1 VSFVKRLLLKI
12 SLLSLLFCSG
22 AFAKTVITAAEIK
35 NAVEEF
41 VVSQIETDL
50 PLAAIAV
57 VDVRW
62 QNDIEVAADVKPVI
76 RVRKSSSRKLRGP
89 SVVRVGIDLDGET
102 LRKMS
107 ITADVRIHMPVLV
120 AAYNL
125 KRGEQIESTF
135 FEITKSDVTKLRG
148 VYYTDQNEL
157 KDLRMVRSL
166 SAGDVLTDQ
175 HIERIPIIKRGEFIR
190 ILARGDLFE
199 VTTEGTAMQDGGKG
213 DLIRVKNVDSGKVI
227 RGHVIDSGLIEVGL

>member
-1 VSFVKRLLLKI
+1 MKRLLLKI
-12 SLLSLLFCSG
+12 SLLSVLFCSG

-50 PLAAIAV
+50 PLAARVV

-62 QNDIEVAADVKPVI
+62 QNDIEVATDIKPVI

-125 KRGEQIESTF
+125 KRGEQIEATF
-135 FEITKSDVTKLRG
+135 FEITNSDVTKLRG
-148 VYYTDQNEL
+148 AYYTDQNEL

>member
-1 VSFVKRLLLKI
+1 MKRLLLKI
-12 SLLSLLFCSG
+12 SLLSVLFCSG

-50 PLAAIAV
+50 PLAARVV

-62 QNDIEVAADVKPVI
+62 QNDIEVATDVKPVI

-125 KRGEQIESTF
+125 KRGEQIEATF
-135 FEITKSDVTKLRG
+135 FEITNSDVTKLRG
-148 VYYTDQNEL
+148 AYYTDQNEL

>member
-1 VSFVKRLLLKI
+1 MKRLLLKI
-12 SLLSLLFCSG
+12 SLLSVLFCSG

-50 PLAAIAV
+50 PLAARVV

-62 QNDIEVAADVKPVI
+62 QNDIEVATDAKPVI

-125 KRGEQIESTF
+125 KRGEQIEATF
-135 FEITKSDVTKLRG
+135 FEITNSDVTKLRG
-148 VYYTDQNEL
+148 AYYTDQNEL

>member
-1 VSFVKRLLLKI
+1 M
-12 SLLSLLFCSG
+12 LFCSG

-50 PLAAIAV
+50 PLAARVV

-62 QNDIEVAADVKPVI
+62 QNDIEVATDIKPVI

-125 KRGEQIESTF
+125 KRGEQIEATF
-135 FEITKSDVTKLRG
+135 FEITNSDVTKLRG
-148 VYYTDQNEL
+148 AYYTDQNEL

-190 ILARGDLFE
+190 ILARGDLCE

-213 DLIRVKNVDSGKVI
+213 DLIIVKNVDSGKVI